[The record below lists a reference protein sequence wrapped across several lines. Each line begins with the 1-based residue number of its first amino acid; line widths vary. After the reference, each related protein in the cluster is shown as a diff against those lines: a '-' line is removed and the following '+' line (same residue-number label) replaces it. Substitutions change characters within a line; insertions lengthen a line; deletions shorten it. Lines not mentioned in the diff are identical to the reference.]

1 MIKVVPLKSKSF
13 KYRLIVIDG
22 FLGSGKTLIAPIIS
36 SYKNSQNQ
44 SISYDFE
51 NVIILNYLKK
61 INNLSA
67 KVFLKLI
74 AEENLFNYEIGRKLN
89 LRIFD
94 HTGPKFN
101 PKINEDLKKI
111 NNNYENKVLKTI
123 DKKNKIINF
132 VSHKTFLNIKI
143 LNETFGK
150 NFLMIL
156 CVRHPLF
163 LFRHYFNFYK
173 RLKKTPKDFTLNIK
187 YENKIFPW
195 FYYKLLNQTNNNLGD
210 NILNLIC
217 YLLKEIKKIKKNK
230 NVNVINF
237 EDFVID
243 PKKFLISIENK
254 IFLSRDEKRLKK
266 MLKFCGIPR
275 KNINQGISHVK
286 YGLKKTKLDN
296 KKIYLRELNFFKK
309 NISKQNYPKLERL
322 IKKYNK
328 KWPNIFND
336 YA

>member
-1 MIKVVPLKSKSF
+1 MIKVTPIKRKSF
-13 KYRLIVIDG
+13 KYRLILIDG
-22 FLGSGKTLIAPIIS
+22 LSGSGKTLIAPIIS
-36 SYKNSQNQ
+36 TYKNSQNQ

-51 NVIILNYLKK
+51 NVIIFNYLKK
-61 INNLSA
+61 INNSSA

-101 PKINEDLKKI
+101 PKIYEDLKKI

-123 DKKNKIINF
+123 NKKNRVINF
-132 VSHKTFLNIKI
+132 VSHKTFLNLKI

-156 CVRHPLF
+156 CVRHPVF

-173 RLKKTPKDFTLNIK
+173 RLKKNPKDFTLNIK

-195 FYYKLLNQTNNNLGD
+195 FYYNVLNQINNNLGD

-217 YLLKEIKKIKKNK
+217 FLFKEIKKIKKNK

-254 IFLSRDEKRLKK
+254 IFLLRDKNRLKK
-266 MLKFCGIPR
+266 MLKFCDLPR
-275 KNINQGISHVK
+275 KNINQGISHVN

-296 KKIYLRELNFFKK
+296 KKIYLRELKFFKDNVIK
-309 NISKQNYPKLERL
+309 KNYPKLEKL
-322 IKKYNK
+322 IKEYNK
-328 KWPNIFND
+328 TWPNLFSK
-336 YA
+336 YE